1 MAPAGAA
8 RLSLPGR
15 WICSAHDFVSQA
27 PWHHASSMKPPQV
40 SHYRLTEKLG
50 AGTYGEVW
58 RGEHVDDA
66 HFTVAVKLVS
76 PQVKSDPDF
85 ISALRRECRSLD
97 SMDHPSIV
105 RFRELVVREDTVA
118 MVLELLEG
126 HDLEDMLGEGPQP
139 IEEVVRVLGHIL
151 DGLAYAHG
159 KGVVHR
165 DIKPGNVFRCSD
177 GRVKLL
183 DFGLARAADG
193 TMASQTGSLK
203 GTLDYMAPE
212 RFSAGGGGPASDV
225 YAVGLLTWELLTGRR
240 ACQGQDLAQKL
251 GWHMGVGLSD
261 VRTVRADCPAWLA
274 ELVAVLG
281 AREVSDRP
289 ADGAAARALLVSAR
303 ASASTPSAA
312 ARPAPA
318 SSASAPGTVSLSRE
332 AVEAVTGEV
341 SPSRPSAAVRPG
353 PVSAAPGTVAVSQ
366 EALESASGEVTP
378 PPPSDP
384 VPASDPP
391 PPRRRSGRSLG
402 LVGLVV
408 VGAGVLICGGLFGGL
423 GGLGLWLDGKAVGD
437 LEDQAARGSVEP
449 SATKGSK
456 SSPSDAPA
464 PPVGG
469 AEPPVDAPAP
479 PVGGAEPPVDDGG
492 PPVDDGG
499 PPVDDAAPSAED
511 EPVSASSEPRGDS
524 GTNKWLTHPLRGN
537 DNWGAAFG
545 MVTVTEGGPYG
556 HRATIANQSGWSCGL
571 LFDDNGSP
579 RRLMDCRASD
589 GWWAE
594 PDDIDLTCTME
605 AKHEL
610 CIGTYTMKSE
620 FTDWP
625 GEMKMSRALD
635 RNATW
640 PW

>member
-8 RLSLPGR
+8 RLSLPGH

-341 SPSRPSAAVRPG
+341 TLDPPPKPATPAPAAV
-353 PVSAAPGTVAVSQ
+353 SAPPGTVAVSR
-366 EALESASGEVTP
+366 EAAESITGEVTP
-378 PPPSDP
+378 PSAPVVSSDTGE
-384 VPASDPP
+384 
-391 PPRRRSGRSLG
+391 PPRRSGSRIG
-402 LVGLVV
+402 LFGLVV
-408 VGAGVLICGGLFGGL
+408 LVGAGVLLCAGLFGGI
-423 GGLGLWLDGKAVGD
+423 GGVGLWLDGKGVEEPVG
-437 LEDQAARGSVEP
+437 EP
-449 SATKGSK
+449 ATVST
-456 SSPSDAPA
+456 SSGEPDDVPDDPPPPAPEEPDVVPDPPAPVQEEAPA
-464 PPVGG
+464 
-469 AEPPVDAPAP
+469 E
-479 PVGGAEPPVDDGG
+479 
-492 PPVDDGG
+492 
-499 PPVDDAAPSAED
+499 APSAET
-511 EPVSASSEPRGDS
+511 VSASTSSEPRGDS

-571 LFDDNGSP
+571 RFDDSGSP
-579 RRLMDCRASD
+579 SRLMDCRASD

-610 CIGTYTMKSE
+610 CVGTYTMKSE
-620 FTDWP
+620 YTDWP
-625 GEMKMSRALD
+625 GEMKLSRALD